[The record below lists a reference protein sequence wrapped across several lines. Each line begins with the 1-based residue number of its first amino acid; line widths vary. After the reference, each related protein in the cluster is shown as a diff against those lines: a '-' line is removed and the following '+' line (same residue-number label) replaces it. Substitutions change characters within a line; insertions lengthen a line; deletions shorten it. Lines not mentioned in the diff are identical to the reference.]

1 MIMTFFRDLVHQ
13 MNFSLQLQQRY
24 DDEMRLERLAAG

>member
-1 MIMTFFRDLVHQ
+1 MIMTFFRDLVQQ